1 MRGMEV
7 LVCLL
12 IDNLLFCFVIM
23 LGMVFLYVVIVNGF
37 VFDVYKVLSKDD
49 GWVLF
54 MIFCC
59 ILIFFLDL

>member
-23 LGMVFLYVVIVNGF
+23 LGMVFLYVVIINGF

-49 GWVLF
+49 
-54 MIFCC
+54 C
-59 ILIFFLDL
+59 